1 MIDKDDG
8 IGVRTYLTAEEA
20 KDFHKLFTLS
30 FAFFTLIA
38 VVAHFLVWEWR
49 PWLHSD
55 APKATTTASVVVSVP
70 ATHS

>member
-20 KDFHKLFTLS
+20 KDFHKLFTMS
-30 FAFFTLIA
+30 FFVFTLIA

-49 PWLHSD
+49 PWLHND
-55 APKATTTASVVVSVP
+55 AAKTTTTASVVVSSP
-70 ATHS
+70 STHT